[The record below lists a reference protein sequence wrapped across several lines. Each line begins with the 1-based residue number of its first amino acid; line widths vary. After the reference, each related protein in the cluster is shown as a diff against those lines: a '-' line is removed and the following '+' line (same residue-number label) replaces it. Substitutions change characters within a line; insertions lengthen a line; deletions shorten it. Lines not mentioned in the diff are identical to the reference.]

1 MATTQGITSGQTAQ
15 PMVGDLAPSFQLKDP
30 KGITFSLADQRGRC
44 VVIHFGT
51 SW

>member
-1 MATTQGITSGQTAQ
+1 MYNTADMPQ
-15 PMVGDLAPSFQLKDP
+15 PMIGDPAPKFTLVDTA
-30 KGITFSLADQRGRC
+30 GETFNLEDYRGRF

>member
-1 MATTQGITSGQTAQ
+1 MTTSGIVSGQTAQ
-15 PMVGDLAPSFQLKDP
+15 PMVGDPAPAFELKDP
-30 KGITFSLADQRGRC
+30 KGNTWSLAEQRGKF

>member
-1 MATTQGITSGQTAQ
+1 MTTFGTATGQMAQ
-15 PMVGDLAPSFQLKDP
+15 PMIGDPAPSFELKDP
-30 KGITFSLADQRGRC
+30 KGRTYSLAEQQGKF

>member
-1 MATTQGITSGQTAQ
+1 MTAQGIVSGETAH
-15 PMVGDLAPSFQLKDP
+15 PMVGDPAPAFELKDP
-30 KGITFSLADQRGRC
+30 KGRTFSLAEQRGKF

>member
-1 MATTQGITSGQTAQ
+1 MTAYQTVSGQTAQ
-15 PMVGDLAPSFQLKDP
+15 PMVGDPAPAFELKDP
-30 KGITFSLADQRGRC
+30 KGRTFSLAEQRGKF

>member
-1 MATTQGITSGQTAQ
+1 MLGE
-15 PMVGDLAPSFQLKDP
+15 PAPTFELKDP
-30 KGITFSLADQRGRC
+30 KGKAFSLAEQRGKF

>member
-1 MATTQGITSGQTAQ
+1 MATVENQ
-15 PMVGDLAPSFQLKDP
+15 PMSGDPAPPFELAGTDGKSYA
-30 KGITFSLADQRGRC
+30 LADQRGRF

>member
-1 MATTQGITSGQTAQ
+1 MQQ
-15 PMVGDLAPSFQLKDP
+15 PMIGDPAPPFNLKDL
-30 KGITFSLADQRGRC
+30 KGKTLALADQRDKF